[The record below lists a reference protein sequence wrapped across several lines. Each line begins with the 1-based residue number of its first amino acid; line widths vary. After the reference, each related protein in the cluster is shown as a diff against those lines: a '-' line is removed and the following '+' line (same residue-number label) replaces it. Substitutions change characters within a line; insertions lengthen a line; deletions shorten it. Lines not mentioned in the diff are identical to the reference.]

1 MIEAGSGTTFPAPI
15 VIVPSD
21 VVNGIETPWLSE
33 IRVPFG
39 AVLMS
44 NGMIEAGTIPE
55 AALASTVK
63 EISPRPKLLPGFSV
77 VNVPGVA
84 TVSNP
89 CRSLVGGGGGGLMVR
104 LPPNNESAMLLPAK
118 IYEPAVVDVVA
129 LVNRTPDP
137 PGTWSS
143 NWKPATL
150 NDWVLV
156 EGLSRSSSRVPAKPG
171 GTVTFVLAGTTSTTS
186 KSARAVRGCPM
197 APSSTNAAAI
207 APRGESRRGRT
218 GNLEEGR
225 TRVRIR
231 ITARMV

>member
-1 MIEAGSGTTFPAPI
+1 MVSMRVDGSGTTVVPGWI

-21 VVNGIETPWLSE
+21 VVNGIEPPWLSE

-77 VNVPGVA
+77 VNVTGLA

-89 CRSLVGGGGGGLMVR
+89 CRSIVGAGGGGLMIR

-118 IYEPAVVDVVA
+118 
-129 LVNRTPDP
+129 
-137 PGTWSS
+137 
-143 NWKPATL
+143 
-150 NDWVLV
+150 
-156 EGLSRSSSRVPAKPG
+156 
-171 GTVTFVLAGTTSTTS
+171 
-186 KSARAVRGCPM
+186 M
-197 APSSTNAAAI
+197 
-207 APRGESRRGRT
+207 
-218 GNLEEGR
+218 
-225 TRVRIR
+225 
-231 ITARMV
+231 